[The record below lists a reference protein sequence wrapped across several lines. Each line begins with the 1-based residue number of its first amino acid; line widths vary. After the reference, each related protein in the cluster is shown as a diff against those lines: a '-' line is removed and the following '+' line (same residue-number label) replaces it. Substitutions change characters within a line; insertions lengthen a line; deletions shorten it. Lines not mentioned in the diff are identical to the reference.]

1 MFIKHELA
9 EEAWTPE
16 LGGKFSN
23 LKLKIKAALEA
34 AQRKQRST
42 YMKTDFDE
50 RSHEKIVFFDR
61 LKFVEDYNP
70 NILKLIVSWE
80 NMVGND
86 KQPIP
91 FTTEAVEFLENYFD
105 WETGFEG
112 EFDIFDS
119 KSMEK
124 TGRKEHRNYKL
135 SEYISEFASKVENYE
150 KN

>member
-16 LGGKFSN
+16 LGGKFKN
-23 LKLKIKAALEA
+23 LKLKLKANLEA

-50 RSHEKIVFFDR
+50 RSHEKIIFFDR
-61 LKFVEDYNP
+61 LKFVEDYNL
-70 NILKLIVSWE
+70 NILKTIVGWE
-80 NMVGND
+80 NMVDNS

-91 FTTEAVEFLENYFD
+91 FTVEGAKFLENYFD

-112 EFDIFDS
+112 DFDIFDS
-119 KSMEK
+119 KSMQK
-124 TGRKEHRNYKL
+124 TGQKEHRFYKL